1 MTHSKSTN
9 PDLDT
14 IRERAHQAL
23 RRGEF
28 DLAQQLLEH
37 GDIDLEQ
44 ITEQL
49 RIYQAEL
56 EIQNAE
62 LRESQ
67 QTAEQVLGRYQGLFS
82 GIPVAALVVDHT
94 GLILECNDHAAQLF
108 GLDTRHLRH
117 HFLGRLLHRGDE
129 ATLHRT
135 LGQAEET
142 GKGLAPQVTF
152 LRATGGSFNGE
163 LHVAPL
169 PPGAEERHQ
178 FVCAVVDLTE
188 RIRQEQATERA
199 HEQLRQSE
207 QRYRILAD
215 YSPVWDYWFGPDG
228 QYRYVSPA
236 CLAVCG
242 HPPRDFE
249 ADPDLFSRLLP
260 PEDRIR
266 WENHERK
273 VLEEHAD
280 APHERMEL
288 RILRPD
294 GEIRWIEHECRAVM
308 GADGTYLG
316 RRGVNRDI
324 TDRKRAELEVA
335 QVSLLYATLS
345 AVNQAII
352 RIEDEQRL
360 LDNLV
365 RIAVQHGGFS
375 GCIISLCP
383 EEGEDPVPR
392 AMNGIPPQEVPSL
405 PMKEA
410 WTLINRQSYV
420 YANRDDPGA
429 PRAWSR
435 WARRHGVQT
444 FGHYP
449 LIRGQRLVGMAT
461 FLSATREAFNPQVD
475 RLVQDITE
483 DFSYA
488 LQHLELEKKRRANE
502 ERLRLADQ
510 VFQAADEGIMVTD
523 TGGHIVAVNPAFT
536 HITGY
541 SEDEVKGRQ
550 PSFLR
555 SGRQDTAF
563 YQNLWNTLQGS
574 GHWRGEIW
582 NRRKSGEVYPEW
594 LTISAVPNESGEI
607 EHYVG
612 VFSDIGQVKEA
623 QQQLEFMAHYDPLT
637 GLANRVL
644 FRDRLRHALLRA
656 KRHRNTLVLLFIDL
670 DRFKTIND
678 TLGHTL
684 GDQLLKTVAR
694 RMEHATRASDTL
706 SRLGGDEFVLLLD
719 GELSRDDIQILSRK
733 LLRILEEPMH
743 LDGHEVV
750 VSASIGIAT
759 YPEDGEDADT
769 LLKHADLAMYEAKTH
784 GRNGYEFFAPNLTEG
799 VLDRLKMESALRGA
813 PGRDE
818 LRVHYQPQVDL
829 RDGRLLGVEAL
840 VRWQHPALGLV
851 PPGRFIGLAEEMG
864 VIGEIGAWV
873 LREACRQMRAWWD
886 AGFHVPLVAVNLS
899 VQQLEREQLVERVQ
913 DALSDFHLPAA
924 CLELEVTESLIMKAP
939 EKTLSVL
946 LTLKGM
952 GVMLAVDDFGTGYS
966 SLSYLKRLPL
976 DRLKIDRSFIQDVDR
991 DPNGEAII
999 RAIISLGRTL
1009 GLETVAEGIEQPGQS
1024 AFLQREGC
1032 HMGQGYLFGRPHPP
1046 EVIEE
1051 HWRESVSGNPPGVTP
1066 PGNDGS
1072 IQ

>member
-1 MTHSKSTN
+1 MARRISDN
-9 PDLDT
+9 PQPAT
-14 IRERAHQAL
+14 IHERARQAL

-28 DLAQQLLEH
+28 DLAQQLLEQ
-37 GDIDLEQ
+37 GDLDLGQ

-67 QTAEQVLGRYQGLFS
+67 QAAEQALTRYRGLFS
-82 GIPVAALVVDHT
+82 GIPVAALVVDRT
-94 GLILECNDHAAQLF
+94 GLVLECNAHAAGLF

-117 HFLGRLLHRGDE
+117 HFLGRLIHRRDE
-129 ATLHRT
+129 MALNRT
-135 LGQAEET
+135 LGQADEA
-142 GKGLAPQVTF
+142 GKGLASQVTF
-152 LRATGGSFNGE
+152 LRATGGSFTGE
-163 LHVAPL
+163 LHIAPL
-169 PPGAEERHQ
+169 GPDEQGRHQ
-178 FVCAVVDLTE
+178 FVCAVVDLSE
-188 RIRQEQATERA
+188 RIHQEQAMARA
-199 HEQLRQSE
+199 HERLRQSE

-215 YSPVWDYWFGPDG
+215 YSPVWDYWLGPEG
-228 QYRYVSPA
+228 RYRYVSPA
-236 CLAVCG
+236 CLGVSG
-242 HPPRDFE
+242 HPPQDFTE
-249 ADPDLFSRLLP
+249 DPELFSRLLLP
-260 PEDRIR
+260 GDRER
-266 WENHERK
+266 WRNHERQ
-273 VLEEHAD
+273 VLEEDAD

-288 RILRPD
+288 RIQRPD
-294 GEIRWIEHECRAVM
+294 GEIRWIEHECRAVL
-308 GADGTYLG
+308 GEDGSYQG
-316 RRGVNRDI
+316 RRGINRDV
-324 TDRKRAELEVA
+324 TDRKQAELEVA

-383 EEGEDPVPR
+383 EEGAVPVPR
-392 AMNGIPPQEVPSL
+392 AVSGLPPQRVPTL
-405 PMKEA
+405 PMEEA
-410 WTLINRQSYV
+410 WDLINRQSYV

-429 PRAWSR
+429 PPAWSR
-435 WARRHGVQT
+435 WAQHNDVQT

-449 LIRGQRLVGMAT
+449 LIRNHHLVGVAT

-523 TGGHIVAVNPAFT
+523 TDGHIVAVNPAFT

-541 SEDEVKGRQ
+541 GEDEVKGRR
-550 PSFLR
+550 PTFLQ
-555 SGRQDTAF
+555 SGRQDAPF
-563 YQNLWNTLQGS
+563 YQNLWSTLLGT

-582 NRRKSGEVYPEW
+582 NRRKNGEVYPEW
-594 LTISAVPNESGEI
+594 LTISAVPGESGQI

-644 FRDRLRHALLRA
+644 FRDRLRQALRRA
-656 KRHRNTLVLLFIDL
+656 RRHGTSLVLLFIDL

-678 TLGHTL
+678 TLGHNL
-684 GDQLLKTVAR
+684 GDQLLQTVAR
-694 RMEHATRASDTL
+694 RMEHTTRASDTL

-719 GELSRDDIQILSRK
+719 GEMNRDDIQTLCRK
-733 LLRILEEPMH
+733 LLKILEEPMH
-743 LDGHEVV
+743 LDGHEVA

-784 GRNGYEFFAPNLTEG
+784 GRNGYEFFAPNLSEG

-813 PGRDE
+813 SARDE

-829 RDGRLLGVEAL
+829 RDGSLLGVEAL
-840 VRWQHPALGLV
+840 VRWQHPALGLIS
-851 PPGRFIGLAEEMG
+851 PGHFIALAEEMG

-873 LREACRQMRAWWD
+873 LREACRQMRAWRD
-886 AGFHVPLVAVNLS
+886 AGFHVPQVAVNLS
-899 VQQLEREQLVERVQ
+899 VQQLERESLVERVQ
-913 DALSDFHLPAA
+913 DALGDYGLPPR

-946 LTLKGM
+946 QQLKGM
-952 GVMLAVDDFGTGYS
+952 GVKLAVDDFGTGYS

-976 DRLKIDRSFIQDVDR
+976 DRLKIDRSFIQDVGR

-999 RAIISLGRTL
+999 RAVIGLGQTL
-1009 GLETVAEGIEQPGQS
+1009 GLETVAEGIEQEGQG
-1024 AFLQREGC
+1024 AFLLREGC
-1032 HMGQGYLFGRPHPP
+1032 HMGQGFLFGRPRPAAEWETDWESPP
-1046 EVIEE
+1046 QGRTV
-1051 HWRESVSGNPPGVTP
+1051 
-1066 PGNDGS
+1066 
-1072 IQ
+1072 